1 MDTITINDLEVFYC
15 VGVPD
20 EKTGE
25 AVKLFVV
32 PTAGSTV
39 TIDEVSEHCKR
50 ELTAY
55 KVPKIVRFID
65 ALPKSTVGKILRRE
79 LRDFHEPAR

>member
-1 MDTITINDLEVFYC
+1 VAECAC

-20 EKTGE
+20 RKTGKT
-25 AVKLFVV
+25 VKLFVV
-32 PTAGSTV
+32 KAPGATLSVEDVTAFCRK
-39 TIDEVSEHCKR
+39 EM
-50 ELTAY
+50 TAY

-79 LRDFHEPAR
+79 LRDVA